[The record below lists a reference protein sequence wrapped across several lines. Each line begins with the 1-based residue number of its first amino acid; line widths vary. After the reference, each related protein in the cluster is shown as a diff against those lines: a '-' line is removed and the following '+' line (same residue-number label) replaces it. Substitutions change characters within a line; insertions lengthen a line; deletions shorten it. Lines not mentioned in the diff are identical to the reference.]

1 MNIFLT
7 IYQRNQ
13 TESSR
18 SGSMEKRES
27 YHEYMG
33 RRLREE
39 RHRGGEM
46 VDKVLAEREIA
57 SMQEQVHGLQ
67 IRVKELSET
76 VYSLSYKVSILG
88 GNPNQLEMKL

>member
-1 MNIFLT
+1 
-7 IYQRNQ
+7 
-13 TESSR
+13 
-18 SGSMEKRES
+18 MEKKES

-67 IRVKELSET
+67 MRVKELNET

>member
-1 MNIFLT
+1 
-7 IYQRNQ
+7 
-13 TESSR
+13 
-18 SGSMEKRES
+18 MEKRES

-67 IRVKELSET
+67 MRVKDLSEM
-76 VYSLSYKVSILG
+76 VYSLSHKVSVLG
-88 GNPNQLEMKL
+88 GDINQLEMKL

>member
-1 MNIFLT
+1 
-7 IYQRNQ
+7 
-13 TESSR
+13 
-18 SGSMEKRES
+18 MEKKES

-67 IRVKELSET
+67 IRVKELTET
-76 VYSLSYKVSILG
+76 VYSLSYKV
-88 GNPNQLEMKL
+88 N

>member
-1 MNIFLT
+1 
-7 IYQRNQ
+7 
-13 TESSR
+13 
-18 SGSMEKRES
+18 MEKRES

-39 RHRGGEM
+39 RHKGGEM
-46 VDKVLAEREIA
+46 VDRVLAETEIA

-67 IRVKELSET
+67 MRVKELNET

-88 GNPNQLEMKL
+88 GNPNQLEMRL

>member
-1 MNIFLT
+1 
-7 IYQRNQ
+7 
-13 TESSR
+13 
-18 SGSMEKRES
+18 MEKKES

-76 VYSLSYKVSILG
+76 VYSLSYKISILG

>member
-1 MNIFLT
+1 
-7 IYQRNQ
+7 
-13 TESSR
+13 
-18 SGSMEKRES
+18 MEKRES

-39 RHRGGEM
+39 RHKGGEM

-67 IRVKELSET
+67 MRVKELNET
-76 VYSLSYKVSILG
+76 VYSLSYKDSILG

>member
-1 MNIFLT
+1 
-7 IYQRNQ
+7 
-13 TESSR
+13 
-18 SGSMEKRES
+18 MEKRES

-57 SMQEQVHGLQ
+57 SMQEQVHGLR